1 LLFVRHEDHDI
12 KSALEDSRVEE
23 SLSKVREAFLSAW
36 KRQRAVLQ
44 LYEMSLS
51 VSLRRANGE
60 KVDSIRALFK
70 ASTDVESDAETVTE
84 FSPLS
89 QEETTGTDLPDVM
102 RPLVVFNKRPSSEEY
117 ERSAIN

>member
-1 LLFVRHEDHDI
+1 MALRQREDHDI
-12 KSALEDSRVEE
+12 KSALENLRESKE

-60 KVDSIRALFK
+60 KVDSIRALLE

-102 RPLVVFNKRPSSEEY
+102 RPLVVFKQETQHEEY
-117 ERSAIN
+117 